1 MDFELIRT
9 VFPFF
14 LKAAWVTVQL
24 SVLTAI
30 LGLICGSLGR
40 RQGCHARACCA
51 FWARPMSA
59 SFAARRR

>member
-14 LKAAWVTVQL
+14 LKAAWVTVLL

-30 LGLICGSLGR
+30 LG
-40 RQGCHARACCA
+40 
-51 FWARPMSA
+51 
-59 SFAARRR
+59 